1 MDESERWP
9 LSVLVQRWAGAREA
23 EPVREMMH
31 MTTTVAYD
39 LGSTHMLERHDCER
53 REDKKDGGSGK
64 EAKAQ
69 AKQSRGSR

>member
-39 LGSTHMLERHDCER
+39 LGSTHMLERHDASEEKTRKR
-53 REDKKDGGSGK
+53 RGGGK
-64 EAKAQ
+64 EAEAQ
-69 AKQSRGSR
+69 AKRSRGSR